1 MLKNKSGI
9 TLIALIITI
18 IVLLILAGITISL
31 VVGDNGILQ
40 KSQTAKLNI
49 EIEQEKEFIGLAY
62 SAVKSKKLARGDT
75 SAITG
80 VELDAQLQEDNVDAR
95 AVGDKPIVVTFAQSG
110 RRYEVD
116 GGGNVTGIGG
126 NAVTSGIEGLT
137 LSYQLGDNIY
147 IYP

>member
-1 MLKNKSGI
+1 MIFFQICNSI
-9 TLIALIITI
+9 NIAGKWDL
-18 IVLLILAGITISL
+18 
-31 VVGDNGILQ
+31 
-40 KSQTAKLNI
+40 
-49 EIEQEKEFIGLAY
+49 
-62 SAVKSKKLARGDT
+62 
-75 SAITG
+75 
-80 VELDAQLQEDNVDAR
+80 LDAQLQEDNVDAR